1 MDPVS
6 AERRV
11 DLLQLQ
17 ARYGDLV
24 TRRDWEALHGLFLP
38 ACTRRLDL
46 RQQVIEH
53 TGADAIVQFVAAGVG
68 RFDFFLFSIM
78 NSVVDVSA
86 DGADASGRLYIR
98 ESRVDAEGQES
109 TALGLYRDQYR
120 RTSEG
125 WRFAHR
131 DYTTLARTS
140 PAGNGLEAFD
150 VPGD

>member
-1 MDPVS
+1 MDPAP
-6 AERRV
+6 AESRL

-24 TRRDWEALHGLFLP
+24 TRRDWDTLHELFLP
-38 ACTRRLDL
+38 DCTLRLDL

-53 TGADAIVQFVAAGVG
+53 TGVDAIVQFVAAGVG
-68 RFDFFLFSIM
+68 RFDFLLFSIM

-98 ESRVDAEGQES
+98 ESRMDTEGRES

-120 RTSEG
+120 RTSAG

-131 DYTTLARTS
+131 DYTTLARTNS
-140 PAGNGLEAFD
+140 AGDGLEAFD